1 MNTEQIQKAVDILTK
16 LLNEPKAEVRTTL
29 SVTLTARELEVL
41 RDICALTDAVPNAVT
56 NFFPGTS
63 RREVYD
69 LLHKLEAEVYS
80 AK

>member
-56 NFFPGTS
+56 NFFPSTT

-69 LLHKLEAEVYS
+69 LLHKLEAAVYS